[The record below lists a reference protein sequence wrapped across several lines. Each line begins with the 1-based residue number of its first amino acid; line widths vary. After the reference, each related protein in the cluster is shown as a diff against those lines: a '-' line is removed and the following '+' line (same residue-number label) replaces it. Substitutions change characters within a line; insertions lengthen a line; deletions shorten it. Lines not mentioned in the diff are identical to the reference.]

1 MHDAW
6 GISDHAFVK
15 WFIVVATIVVVV
27 AMAYRF
33 IAFRGRRVVSADVDV
48 DHVAFLA
55 GGPRLA
61 VYSALGELRIAG
73 VLGVGPDHIL
83 TRTAPLP
90 IGASALQRTVYDA
103 AGAPASARLSG
114 HPAVADMLARIRDD
128 LERTGLLLSSEQR
141 AGTRWFA
148 YAELAVV
155 AIGAIRVAVGLA
167 NGTPVGDL
175 LRAFVLVGLFMLF
188 LVAVPRRTRAGAAV
202 LAELRRSYVH
212 LAPPR
217 KPSLDT
223 DGAGAAATS
232 IGLFGVR
239 SLYVLD
245 PVFAADVGA
254 PRPVRIV
261 NLC

>member
-15 WFIVVATIVVVV
+15 WFIVAATFVVVL
-27 AMAYRF
+27 AMVNRF
-33 IAFRGRRVVSADVDV
+33 VAFRGRRADTADVDV

-61 VYSALGELRIAG
+61 VYAALGELRLAG
-73 VLGVGPDHIL
+73 AIGVGRDHVL
-83 TRTAPLP
+83 ARTASLP
-90 IGASALQRTVYDA
+90 IDASALARAVYDA
-103 AGAPASARLSG
+103 AGAPTSARLSG
-114 HPAVADMLARIRDD
+114 HPAVSAMLARIRDD
-128 LERTGLLLSSEQR
+128 LERTGILLSSRLR
-141 AGTRWFA
+141 AGARWFA
-148 YAELAVV
+148 YAELAVI
-155 AIGAIRVAVGLA
+155 AIGVARVAADLA
-167 NGTPVGDL
+167 NGAPSGDI
-175 LRAFVLVGLFMLF
+175 LRSFVLVGLFMLF
-188 LVAVPRRTRAGAAV
+188 LLAVPRRTRAGAAV

-223 DGAGAAATS
+223 DGPGAAATS

-254 PRPVRIV
+254 PLPVRIV